1 MAQKLVPRRIITLL
15 VAGILVL
22 PVVIAVIWGV
32 SSILGAMND
41 ETGEAVL
48 RGVGLGLGILWIVN
62 LILLLLAQAVNSL
75 SDSEEAD

>member
-1 MAQKLVPRRIITLL
+1 MGQKLVSRKIITLL

-22 PVVIAVIWGV
+22 PVVIAVIWGM
-32 SSILGAMND
+32 SSLLGAMND

-48 RGVGLGLGILWIVN
+48 RGVGLGFGILWIVN

-75 SDSEEAD
+75 SDSDEAD